1 MILKLSYL
9 SVEFCVIVTNVDSSD
24 KGFFN
29 KV

>member
-9 SVEFCVIVTNVDSSD
+9 SVEFYVTVTNVDSE